1 MTEPA
6 PGYCTCPPLSAL
18 LDAYAQGEEVPC
30 AAHRPT
36 HRPSAS
42 ALALNNDPGLI
53 GRIRNA
59 LRADERLRGDNPD
72 TAPPAA

>member
-6 PGYCTCPPLSAL
+6 PGFCTCPPLVAL
-18 LDAYAQGEEVPC
+18 MATYTDGGEVPC
-30 AAHRPT
+30 AVHRPT
-36 HRPSAS
+36 RRPPVP
-42 ALALNNDPGLI
+42 ALALNNDGALV

-59 LRADERLRGDNPD
+59 LRADERLRGDPD